1 MHFDPEKSCSK
12 QDQTIRELREEFPKM
27 TTNRWIPLSM
37 IYVVVLFFSV
47 GVYSAVNRLVSSSI
61 GSSLG
66 PVSPMRP
73 GWPMCDGGC
82 IRARSSFSDS
92 VPSGAKQTHDHDP
105 PLESLNVELTFYM
118 YAGVHVCENDAMLNM
133 GIRVCVEKNY
143 T

>member
-1 MHFDPEKSCSK
+1 
-12 QDQTIRELREEFPKM
+12 M

-66 PVSPMRP
+66 PVSPMQP

-118 YAGVHVCENDAMLNM
+118 YARVHVCENDAMLNM

>member
-1 MHFDPEKSCSK
+1 
-12 QDQTIRELREEFPKM
+12 M

-47 GVYSAVNRLVSSSI
+47 GVYSAVNRLVSTAASAAALAEPAGLV
-61 GSSLG
+61 GSRYTQCGCWL
-66 PVSPMRP
+66 
-73 GWPMCDGGC
+73 MCDGGC

-143 T
+143 TQRLCPIVLYH